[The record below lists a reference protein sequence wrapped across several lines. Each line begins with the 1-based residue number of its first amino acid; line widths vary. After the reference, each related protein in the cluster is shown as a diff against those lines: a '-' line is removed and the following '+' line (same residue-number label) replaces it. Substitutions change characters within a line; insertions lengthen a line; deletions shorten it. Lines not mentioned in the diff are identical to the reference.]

1 MKANYW
7 LLLLLVALV
16 LCGCQKA
23 APAQPATTAP
33 ATEATQAPAATTQPQ
48 QTTAPALYEN
58 LTAWAESEEEARQ
71 IAESYGIEFCS
82 YGANIATFHTDE
94 DPAEVVRRG
103 QAQGLPELS
112 VNGQSKAF

>member
-16 LCGCQKA
+16 LCGCHKA
-23 APAQPATTAP
+23 APAQPTDAP
-33 ATEATQAPAATTQPQ
+33 PVTQAPAATTP

-94 DPAEVVRRG
+94 DPAEVIRRG

-112 VNGQSKAF
+112 ENGQSKAF

>member
-23 APAQPATTAP
+23 APAQPTDAP
-33 ATEATQAPAATTQPQ
+33 PVTQAPAATTQPQ

>member
-33 ATEATQAPAATTQPQ
+33 ATEATQAVPVVPE
-48 QTTAPALYEN
+48 TTAPELYEN